1 MVNRTNDARVP
12 LIGIDRH
19 RIANDGHGVTTLVG
33 FFGCPLRCK
42 YCLNNQCHDKKRQW
56 QRLSP
61 QALYN
66 EVKQD
71 ELYFL
76 ATGGGITFGG
86 GEPCLQS
93 RFIKAF
99 REICGEAWN
108 ITVETS
114 LYVPQSH
121 LRRLLNVVNTYI
133 VDIKDLNPHIY
144 SEYTCLNIDLLNTN
158 LEWLVHHVKPENIF
172 VRVPSIPKF
181 NTPIDSEKTVEK
193 LKNMGIINIE
203 RFNYIIP
210 KKEK

>member
-1 MVNRTNDARVP
+1 MANKNNDARVP

-19 RIANDGHGVTTLVG
+19 RIATDGHGVTTLVG
-33 FFGCPLRCK
+33 FFGCPLHCK
-42 YCLNNQCHDKKRQW
+42 YCLNDQCHDARRRW

-61 QALYN
+61 QQLYD

-99 REICGEAWN
+99 RAICGSAWN
-108 ITVETS
+108 ITIETS

-121 LRRLLNVVNTYI
+121 LRRLLNVVNNYI
-133 VDIKDLNPHIY
+133 VDIKDLNPNTY
-144 SEYTCLNIDLLNTN
+144 LQYTLKDITPLKEN
-158 LEWLVHHVKPENIF
+158 LKWLAQNVANDNIF
-172 VRVPSIPKF
+172 VRVPSIPNY
-181 NTPIDSEKTVEK
+181 NTAADIQNTIEE
-193 LKNMGIINIE
+193 LNALGIVNIE
-203 RFNYIIP
+203 QFDYIIP
-210 KKEK
+210 SKK